1 MKMLNIQK
9 LTLAFLIVVVSC
21 FSSCSNYLDIVPDN
35 VATLDN
41 AFAMRGEAEKY
52 LFTCYSY
59 MPKDADIN
67 GSPALFGGDEVW
79 ELPEI
84 NETSVYRQLAEGN
97 QNTNNPIGSFWNH
110 MYAAIRDCNIFL
122 ENIDRVPD
130 IEPQERRQWIAEVKV
145 LKAYYHFWLLR
156 MYGPIPVIRTNLPI
170 SAGTNEVKVFREPI
184 DECFGYVVQL
194 LDEAKDDLLL
204 TIVDPQYYGKI
215 SQPVAYGLKAK
226 VLTFAASP
234 LFNGNNEQASLT
246 NPDGTPLFNPEY
258 SEAKWQLAADACR
271 EAIAICESAGIAL
284 YEHPNVKAAFLIGDT
299 TQTELSLR
307 MAFSERWNAEIIWAN
322 TQSWIGRVQVLASP
336 DWAPSAQARVWMD
349 NRYNAPLKVVEQF
362 YTNNGL
368 PINEDKTWNYGQ
380 RYATKVAS
388 ASDQHQLYIRNGFA
402 TASLNFDREPRFY
415 AYLGFDGGIW
425 YGQGRFNDQVS
436 ADLYYLQLKL
446 GDPIGKSSAF
456 NGPVTGYP
464 IKKWIHPDN
473 VRSPSSY
480 TTIDYPWPLM
490 RLADLYLLYS
500 ECLNEVKG
508 PEAEVFLYLDKV
520 RERAGIPGVVD
531 AWTNFSTNPAK
542 VTTKDGVR
550 EIIQRERLNE
560 LAFEQQRFWDLRRW
574 KLAMTEMNK
583 TITGWNIYGS
593 TTESYYRPTNI
604 FQQRFGLKDYFW
616 PIAENERNVNTNLVQ
631 NIGW

>member
-9 LTLAFLIVVVSC
+9 IALGFFVALASC

-59 MPKDADIN
+59 MPRTADIN

-97 QNTNNPIGSFWNH
+97 QNVNNPIGNFWNH

-122 ENIDRVPD
+122 ENIERVPD
-130 IEPQERRQWIAEVKV
+130 MEPKEKRQWIAEAKV
-145 LKAYYHFWLLR
+145 LKAYYHFWLIR
-156 MYGPIPVIRTNLPI
+156 MYGPIPVIRVNIPI
-170 SAGTNEVKVFREPI
+170 SAGADEVKVIREPV
-184 DECFGYVVQL
+184 DDCFAYVVQL

-204 TIVDPQYYGKI
+204 TVVDPQYYGKI
-215 SQPVAYGLKAK
+215 SQPIAYGLKAK

-234 LFNGNNEQASLT
+234 LFNGNTDQASLK
-246 NPDGTPLFNPEY
+246 NADGTQLFNQEI
-258 SEAKWQLAADACR
+258 SVAKWQLAADACR
-271 EAIAICESAGIAL
+271 EAIDICEDAGIKL

-299 TQTELSLR
+299 IQTELSLR
-307 MAFSERWNAEIIWAN
+307 MAFSEKWNSEIIWAN
-322 TQSWIGRVQVLASP
+322 TQSWINRVQVLASP
-336 DWAPSAQARVWMD
+336 DWAPSPQARVWMD

-362 YTNNGL
+362 YTANGL
-368 PINEDKTWNYGQ
+368 PIGEDKTWNYSQ
-380 RYATKVAS
+380 RYTTKIATDA
-388 ASDQHQLYIRNGFA
+388 DEHDLYIRRGFA
-402 TASLNFDREPRFY
+402 TATLNFDREPRFY
-415 AYLGFDGGIW
+415 AYLGFDGGVW
-425 YGQGRFNDQVS
+425 YGQGRFNDEVP

-446 GDPIGKSSAF
+446 GDPIGKQSSYQ
-456 NGPVTGYP
+456 GPVTGYP

-473 VRSPSSY
+473 VRSPTSY
-480 TTIDYPWPLM
+480 TTIEYPWPLM

-500 ECLNEVKG
+500 ECLNEVDG
-508 PEAEVFLYLDKV
+508 PSEEVFAYLDKV
-520 RERAGIPGVVD
+520 RERAGIPDVVT
-531 AWTNFSTNPAK
+531 AWQDFSTNPAK
-542 VTTKDGVR
+542 VTTQNGVR
-550 EIIQRERLNE
+550 EIIQQERLNE
-560 LAFEQQRFWDLRRW
+560 LAFEQHRFWDLRRW
-574 KLAMTEMNK
+574 KLAITEMNQM
-583 TITGWNIYGS
+583 ITGWNVNGS
-593 TTESYYRPTNI
+593 TTDTYYRPANI
-604 FQQRFGLKDYFW
+604 FQQRFGIKDYFW

>member
-1 MKMLNIQK
+1 MKMLNIQNF
-9 LTLAFLIVVVSC
+9 ASGFLVAIISC

-59 MPKDADIN
+59 MPRDAEFN
-67 GSPALFGGDEVW
+67 GSPALLGGDEVW

-97 QNTNNPIGSFWNH
+97 QNVNNPIGNFWNH

-130 IEPQERRQWIAEVKV
+130 IEPQEKRQWIAEVKV
-145 LKAYYHFWLLR
+145 LKAYYHFWLIR
-156 MYGPIPVIRTNLPI
+156 MYGPIPLIKTNLPI
-170 SAGTNEVKVFREPI
+170 SAGTDAVKVFREPV
-184 DECFGYVVQL
+184 DDCFSYVVQL

-204 TIVDPQYYGKI
+204 TVVDPQYYGKI

-234 LFNGNNEQASLT
+234 LFNGNTEQASLK

-258 SEAKWQLAADACR
+258 SGAKWQLAADACR
-271 EAIAICESAGIAL
+271 EAIDICESAGILL

-307 MAFSERWNAEIIWAN
+307 MAFSERWNSEIIWAN
-322 TQSWIGRVQVLASP
+322 TQSWISRVQVLASP

-362 YTNNGL
+362 YTNHGL
-368 PINEDKTWNYGQ
+368 PINEDKTWNYGA
-380 RYATKVAS
+380 RYATKVATT
-388 ASDQHQLYIRNGFA
+388 ADQHQLYIRNGFA
-402 TASLNFDREPRFY
+402 TAALNFDREPRFY

-425 YGQGRFNDQVS
+425 YGQGKFNDKVP

-446 GDPIGKSSAF
+446 GDQIGKTSAF
-456 NGPVTGYP
+456 NGPVTGYS

-473 VRSPSSY
+473 VRSPASY

-500 ECLNEVKG
+500 ECLNEVSG
-508 PEAEVFLYLDKV
+508 PGAEVFEYLDKV
-520 RERAGIPGVVD
+520 RARAGIPGVVD

-542 VTTKDGVR
+542 VTTQNGVR

-574 KLAMTEMNK
+574 KLAITEMNK
-583 TITGWNIYGS
+583 TVTGWNVYGS
-593 TTESYYRPTNI
+593 TTETYYRPTNL
-604 FQQRFGLKDYFW
+604 FQQRFGIKDYFW
-616 PIAENERNVNTNLVQ
+616 PIAQGERDVNTNLVQ

>member
-1 MKMLNIQK
+1 MKMLNIQNF
-9 LTLAFLIVVVSC
+9 ASGFLVAIISC

-59 MPKDADIN
+59 MPRDAEFN
-67 GSPALFGGDEVW
+67 GSPALLGGDEVW

-97 QNTNNPIGSFWNH
+97 QNANNPIGNFWNH

-130 IEPQERRQWIAEVKV
+130 IEPQEKRQWIAEVKV
-145 LKAYYHFWLLR
+145 LKAYYHFWLIR
-156 MYGPIPVIRTNLPI
+156 MYGPIPLIKTNLPI
-170 SAGTNEVKVFREPI
+170 SAGTDAVKVFREPV
-184 DECFGYVVQL
+184 DDCFSYVVQL

-204 TIVDPQYYGKI
+204 TVVDPQYYGKI

-234 LFNGNNEQASLT
+234 LFNGNTEQASLK

-258 SEAKWQLAADACR
+258 SGAKWQLAADACR
-271 EAIAICESAGIAL
+271 EAIDICESAGILL

-307 MAFSERWNAEIIWAN
+307 MAFSERWNSEIIWAN
-322 TQSWIGRVQVLASP
+322 TQSWISRVQVLASP

-362 YTNNGL
+362 YTNHGL
-368 PINEDKTWNYGQ
+368 PINEDKTWNYGA
-380 RYATKVAS
+380 RYTTKVATT
-388 ASDQHQLYIRNGFA
+388 ADQHQLYIRNGFA
-402 TASLNFDREPRFY
+402 TAALNFDREPRFY

-425 YGQGRFNDQVS
+425 YGQGKFNDKVP

-446 GDPIGKSSAF
+446 GDQIGKTSAF
-456 NGPVTGYP
+456 NGPVTGYS

-473 VRSPSSY
+473 VRSPASY

-500 ECLNEVKG
+500 ECLNEVSG
-508 PEAEVFLYLDKV
+508 PGAEVFEYLDKV
-520 RERAGIPGVVD
+520 RSRAGIPGVVD

-542 VTTKDGVR
+542 VTTQNGVR

-574 KLAMTEMNK
+574 KLAITEMNK
-583 TITGWNIYGS
+583 TVAGWNVYGS
-593 TTESYYRPTNI
+593 TTETYYRPTNL
-604 FQQRFGLKDYFW
+604 FQQRFGIKDYFW
-616 PIAENERNVNTNLVQ
+616 PIAQGERDVNTNLVQ